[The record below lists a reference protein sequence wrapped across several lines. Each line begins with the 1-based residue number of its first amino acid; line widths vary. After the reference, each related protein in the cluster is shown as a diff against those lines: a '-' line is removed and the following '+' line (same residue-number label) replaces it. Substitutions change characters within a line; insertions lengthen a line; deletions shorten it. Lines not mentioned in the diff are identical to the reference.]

1 MVNTTLNKFGKK
13 LPPVKT
19 GQRFGEEIKKD
30 KKVGLF
36 SERRFL
42 IFTKRGPIEI
52 AFKPI
57 HYASVIMTTI
67 VGLTSIVYWSAKGIY
82 SAIDVAKKNDIIT
95 EASANISNPIENDSD
110 TIVNIN
116 TKDQSNISLP
126 ILKNNFLIESNDT
139 ISYKPLIENNIKNKL
154 VPNNTRKEFFG
165 KNFFFEIKETNNVK
179 VTNDLRIDLFN
190 KTMRNQDLPIN
201 FTTQLLNESNIFI
214 SENTI
219 SKDANDDF
227 VPKPPKINEKVK
239 TIRFIDSVDNELTQM
254 ENVFDMINVKLN
266 DKNLVSIKSIT
277 NKNKIIDPDS
287 DEFFRSFKERIN
299 LLSIYRDAL
308 QNIPLKPPMEHYYV
322 SSPYGPRK
330 HPVTGKYRMH
340 HGIDLA
346 GTWQEN
352 ITVSADGTVVFAGY
366 HGSFGKVIRIKHS
379 YGIMTTYGHL
389 AKINVRRGDLVN
401 EGQVIGKMGRTGKV
415 KGAHLHYEISVNGKS
430 QNPATYIK
438 IGRNLLSRTSL
449 KNFAN
454 KNINWFLI
462 GITNASHYFYKGD

>member
-1 MVNTTLNKFGKK
+1 MVNTTINKFGKK
-13 LPPVKT
+13 LPPVKS

-42 IFTKRGPIEI
+42 ILTKRGPIEI

-57 HYASVIMTTI
+57 HYASLLMTTVI
-67 VGLTSIVYWSAKGIY
+67 GLTSIVYWSAKGIY

-95 EASANISNPIENDSD
+95 EASANISSPIENDSD
-110 TIVNIN
+110 TVVNIN
-116 TKDQSNISLP
+116 IKDQSNISLP
-126 ILKNNFLIESNDT
+126 ILKNNYLFEKNDT
-139 ISYKPLIENNIKNKL
+139 ISYEPLIGKDNNNSKNILNNIDNENFVENIFSETKKINKQTKA
-154 VPNNTRKEFFG
+154 NNL
-165 KNFFFEIKETNNVK
+165 N
-179 VTNDLRIDLFN
+179 IDLFSE
-190 KTMRNQDLPIN
+190 TMRNQDLPIN
-201 FTTQLLNESNIFI
+201 FTNQTVNESNIFI
-214 SENTI
+214 SENTASNEI
-219 SKDANDDF
+219 NDDSI
-227 VPKPPKINEKVK
+227 PKPPKINEKVK
-239 TIRFIDSVDNELTQM
+239 TIRFIASVDNELTQM
-254 ENVFDMINVKLN
+254 ENVFSLINVKLN
-266 DKNLVSIKSIT
+266 DKDLVSLKSIT
-277 NKNKIIDPDS
+277 NKNKVIDPDS
-287 DEFFRSFKERIN
+287 DDFFRSLKERIN
-299 LLSIYRDAL
+299 LLSIYKDAL

-352 ITVSADGTVVFAGY
+352 VSVSADGTVVFAGY
-366 HGSFGKVIRIKHS
+366 HGSFGKVIRIKHN

-389 AKINVRRGDLVN
+389 AKINVRRGDLVS
-401 EGQVIGKMGRTGKV
+401 EGQIIGKMGRTGKV

-449 KNFAN
+449 KGYAN
-454 KNINWFLI
+454 KN
-462 GITNASHYFYKGD
+462 

>member
-1 MVNTTLNKFGKK
+1 MVNTTINRLGKK
-13 LPPVKT
+13 LPPVKS

-52 AFKPI
+52 AFKPV
-57 HYASVIMTTI
+57 HYACVLVTTVI
-67 VGLTSIVYWSAKGIY
+67 GLSSIVYWSAMGIY
-82 SAIDVAKKNDIIT
+82 SAIDVAKHNDIIT

-110 TIVNIN
+110 TVVNIN
-116 TKDQSNISLP
+116 IKDQSNISLP
-126 ILKNNFLIESNDT
+126 VIKNYYSIEKNDT
-139 ISYKPLIENNIKNKL
+139 FTYKPVTTTFDNQNKYKMNSSPKEASPKNITVETQKYRYNDKSEIVNKL
-154 VPNNTRKEFFG
+154 N
-165 KNFFFEIKETNNVK
+165 
-179 VTNDLRIDLFN
+179 LDLFN
-190 KTMRNQDLPIN
+190 KTMRNQDLPSEIIIPII
-201 FTTQLLNESNIFI
+201 NESNIFI
-214 SENTI
+214 TEKTTADKI
-219 SKDANDDF
+219 KDNF
-227 VPKPPKINEKVK
+227 IPQPPKLNAKAK
-239 TIRFIDSVDNELTQM
+239 TLRFLASVDNELLQM
-254 ENVFDMINVKLN
+254 ENVFKLINVDLN
-266 DKNLVSIKSIT
+266 NNDLDSLKSIK
-277 NKNKIIDPDS
+277 KIDKLIDPESND
-287 DEFFRSFKERIN
+287 FYRGLKNRIN
-299 LLSIYRDAL
+299 LLSIYKDAL

-352 ITVSADGTVVFAGY
+352 VSVSADGTVVFAGY
-366 HGSFGKVIRIKHS
+366 HGSFGKVIRIRHN

-389 AKINVRRGDLVN
+389 AKINVKRGDLVN
-401 EGQVIGKMGRTGKV
+401 EGQIIGKMGRTGKV

-449 KNFAN
+449 KNYAN
-454 KNINWFLI
+454 KS
-462 GITNASHYFYKGD
+462 TN

>member
-57 HYASVIMTTI
+57 HYASVVMTTI
-67 VGLTSIVYWSAKGIY
+67 IGLTSIVYWSAKGIH

-110 TIVNIN
+110 TVVNIN
-116 TKDQSNISLP
+116 TNDQSNISLP
-126 ILKNNFLIESNDT
+126 ILKNNFSFEENNT
-139 ISYKPLIENNIKNKL
+139 NFYKPLINKNINKKEKVIVVNPKEINNQITA
-154 VPNNTRKEFFG
+154 NN
-165 KNFFFEIKETNNVK
+165 
-179 VTNDLRIDLFN
+179 LRIDLYN
-190 KTMRNQDLPIN
+190 ETMRNQDLPNN
-201 FTTQLLNESNIFI
+201 FSNPTVNESNIFI
-214 SENTI
+214 SDKSI
-219 SKDANDDF
+219 SSKINDNF
-227 VPKPPKINEKVK
+227 VPQPPKLNEKIK
-239 TIRFIDSVDNELTQM
+239 TLRFLASVDNELMQM
-254 ENVFDMINVKLN
+254 ENVFKLINVELN
-266 DKNLVSIKSIT
+266 DNDLVSFKSILK
-277 NKNKIIDPDS
+277 KNDSFDPES
-287 DEFFRSFKERIN
+287 DDFYRNLKTRIN
-299 LLSIYRDAL
+299 LLSIYKDAL

-352 ITVSADGTVVFAGY
+352 VSVSADGTVVFAGY
-366 HGSFGKVIRIKHS
+366 HGSFGKVIRIRHN

-389 AKINVRRGDLVN
+389 AKINVRSGDLVS

-449 KNFAN
+449 KNYAN
-454 KNINWFLI
+454 KNLN
-462 GITNASHYFYKGD
+462 

>member
-1 MVNTTLNKFGKK
+1 MANTTMNKLGSK

-57 HYASVIMTTI
+57 HYASVLMTTVI
-67 VGLTSIVYWSAKGIY
+67 GLTSIIYWSAKGIY
-82 SAIDVAKKNDIIT
+82 SAIDVAKHNDIIT
-95 EASANISNPIENDSD
+95 EASANISNPIENDTD
-110 TIVNIN
+110 TLDN
-116 TKDQSNISLP
+116 TNVQNQSNISLP
-126 ILKNNFLIESNDT
+126 ILKNHSLFEKNNNMI
-139 ISYKPLIENNIKNKL
+139 YQPLIIPKNNEKNVLKSKL
-154 VPNNTRKEFFG
+154 
-165 KNFFFEIKETNNVK
+165 KNINDQNLKIETDKLNYKKNIPK
-179 VTNDLRIDLFN
+179 NYSFDLFN
-190 KTMRNQDLPIN
+190 KTMRNQDLPN
-201 FTTQLLNESNIFI
+201 DFTVPIVNESNIYI
-214 SENTI
+214 SEKSN
-219 SKDANDDF
+219 SNELDNDLI
-227 VPKPPKINEKVK
+227 PKPPKLNDKVK
-239 TIRFIDSVDNELTQM
+239 TIRFIASVDNELMQM
-254 ENVFDMINVKLN
+254 ENVFKLINVKLN
-266 DKNLVSIKSIT
+266 SNDLESFKEIKKNNYT
-277 NKNKIIDPDS
+277 IDPDS
-287 DEFFRSFKERIN
+287 EEFFRSLKTRIN
-299 LLSIYRDAL
+299 LLSIYKDAL

-352 ITVSADGTVVFAGY
+352 VSVSADGTVVFAGY
-366 HGSFGKVIRIKHS
+366 HGSFGKVIRIRHD

-449 KNFAN
+449 KSYAN
-454 KNINWFLI
+454 KNLN
-462 GITNASHYFYKGD
+462 

>member
-1 MVNTTLNKFGKK
+1 MVNATFNKFGKK

-42 IFTKRGPIEI
+42 IFTKKGPIEI
-52 AFKPI
+52 AFKQV
-57 HYASVIMTTI
+57 HYTSLLITTI

-95 EASANISNPIENDSD
+95 EASANINDTIENDSD
-110 TIVNIN
+110 TNVSVNIE
-116 TKDQSNISLP
+116 DQSNITLP
-126 ILKNNFLIESNDT
+126 ILKKTTLEVDKVEVYEPIKSKYKDEKTFIEKDEFAKKLDFKKPKNTLTSDLKDT
-139 ISYKPLIENNIKNKL
+139 VVFKSITSIDNNINQSL
-154 VPNNTRKEFFG
+154 
-165 KNFFFEIKETNNVK
+165 
-179 VTNDLRIDLFN
+179 DLFN
-190 KTMRNQDLPIN
+190 KTFRNQDIPNEAIN
-201 FTTQLLNESNIFI
+201 QFPNESNIII
-214 SENTI
+214 SQNYKSNT
-219 SKDANDDF
+219 NDKNQY
-227 VPKPPKINEKVK
+227 PQPPKLNDKVK
-239 TIRFIDSVDNELTQM
+239 SLRFIASVDNELIQM
-254 ENVFDMINVKLN
+254 ENVFKAINVKLKN
-266 DKNLVSIKSIT
+266 DDLVSVETIL
-277 NKNKIIDPDS
+277 KNNEIIDPDS
-287 DEFFRSFKERIN
+287 DNFFRGLKTRLN
-299 LLSIYRDAL
+299 LLAIYKDAL
-308 QNIPLKPPMEHYYV
+308 QNLPLKPPMEHYYV
-322 SSPYGPRK
+322 SSSYGPRK

-352 ITVSADGTVVFAGY
+352 ISVSADGTVVFAGY
-366 HGSFGKVIRIKHS
+366 HGSFGKVIRIRHN

-389 AKINVRRGDLVN
+389 AKINVRRGDIVN

-449 KNFAN
+449 KGYA
-454 KNINWFLI
+454 NIN
-462 GITNASHYFYKGD
+462 

>member
-1 MVNTTLNKFGKK
+1 MVNSTINKFGKK

-19 GQRFGEEIKKD
+19 GQRFGEEIKKN

-57 HYASVIMTTI
+57 HYTSVIMTTI
-67 VGLTSIVYWSAKGIY
+67 IGLTSIMYWSAKGIY

-95 EASANISNPIENDSD
+95 EASANINNSIENDSD

-116 TKDQSNISLP
+116 TQDQSNISLP
-126 ILKNNFLIESNDT
+126 IVRNNSLSEKNDT
-139 ISYKPLIENNIKNKL
+139 ISYKTINNKNEDKIQNTL
-154 VPNNTRKEFFG
+154 KEDKPEPIRKNNQYKTSEH
-165 KNFFFEIKETNNVK
+165 TNM
-179 VTNDLRIDLFN
+179 DLFN
-190 KTMRNQDLPIN
+190 KTMRNQDLPKN
-201 FTTQLLNESNIFI
+201 FIFPTINESNVFI
-214 SENTI
+214 SEN
-219 SKDANDDF
+219 SVPDELNDNF
-227 VPKPPKINEKVK
+227 VPLPPKINEKVK
-239 TIRFIDSVDNELTQM
+239 TLRFLASVDNELIQM
-254 ENVFDMINVKLN
+254 EDVFKSINVQLN
-266 DKNLVSIKSIT
+266 NNDLVNLKSSIS
-277 NKNKIIDPDS
+277 KNKHIDPDG
-287 DEFFRSFKERIN
+287 DDFFRSLRERIN
-299 LLSIYRDAL
+299 LLSIYKDAL

-352 ITVSADGTVVFAGY
+352 VSVSADGTVVFAGY
-366 HGSFGKVIRIKHS
+366 HGSFGKVIRIRHN

-389 AKINVRRGDLVN
+389 AKINVKRGDLVN

-430 QNPATYIK
+430 QNPAIYIK

-449 KNFAN
+449 KNYAN
-454 KNINWFLI
+454 NNM
-462 GITNASHYFYKGD
+462 N

>member
-67 VGLTSIVYWSAKGIY
+67 IGLTSIVYWSAKGIH

-95 EASANISNPIENDSD
+95 IASANISNPIENDSD
-110 TIVNIN
+110 TVVNIN
-116 TKDQSNISLP
+116 TNDQSNISLP
-126 ILKNNFLIESNDT
+126 ILKNNFLIEENDT
-139 ISYKPLIENNIKNKL
+139 NSYKPLVDKNINNKEEFVGINYKEVNNKTTA
-154 VPNNTRKEFFG
+154 NNLK
-165 KNFFFEIKETNNVK
+165 
-179 VTNDLRIDLFN
+179 IDLFN
-190 KTMRNQDLPIN
+190 ETMRNQDLPIN
-201 FTTQLLNESNIFI
+201 FTNQLVNESNIFI
-214 SENTI
+214 SENTT
-219 SKDANDDF
+219 SNQLNGDS
-227 VPKPPKINEKVK
+227 VPSPPKINDKVK
-239 TIRFIDSVDNELTQM
+239 TIRFIASVDNEISQM
-254 ENVFDMINVKLN
+254 ENVFDLIKVKLN
-266 DKNLVSIKSIT
+266 DNDLVSLKSIT
-277 NKNKIIDPDS
+277 KKTKVIDPDS
-287 DEFFRSFKERIN
+287 DEFFRSLKKRIN
-299 LLSIYRDAL
+299 LLSIYKDAL

-352 ITVSADGTVVFAGY
+352 VSVSADGTVVFAGY
-366 HGSFGKVIRIKHS
+366 HGSFGKVIRIKHN

-389 AKINVRRGDLVN
+389 AKINVRRGDLVS
-401 EGQVIGKMGRTGKV
+401 EGQIIGKMGRTGKV

-449 KNFAN
+449 KTFAN
-454 KNINWFLI
+454 KNLN
-462 GITNASHYFYKGD
+462 

>member
-1 MVNTTLNKFGKK
+1 MVNSTLNKFGQK

-42 IFTKRGPIEI
+42 IFTKKGPIEI

-57 HYASVIMTTI
+57 HYASLLMTTI
-67 VGLTSIVYWSAKGIY
+67 IGLTSIVYWSAKGIY
-82 SAIDVAKKNDIIT
+82 SAIDVAKKNDIIN
-95 EASANISNPIENDSD
+95 EASANISSPIENDSD
-110 TIVNIN
+110 TLVNIN
-116 TKDQSNISLP
+116 TNDQSNISLP
-126 ILKNNFLIESNDT
+126 ILKNNFLLEKNKIV
-139 ISYKPLIENNIKNKL
+139 SYKPLIDKKVINVNPEEINKQTTANNSN
-154 VPNNTRKEFFG
+154 
-165 KNFFFEIKETNNVK
+165 
-179 VTNDLRIDLFN
+179 IDLFGE
-190 KTMRNQDLPIN
+190 TMRNQDLPIN
-201 FTTQLLNESNIFI
+201 FANQILNESNIFI
-214 SENTI
+214 SDNTSANEI
-219 SKDANDDF
+219 NDDP
-227 VPKPPKINEKVK
+227 VPKPPKINQKVK
-239 TIRFIDSVDNELTQM
+239 TLRFIASVDNELSQM
-254 ENVFDMINVKLN
+254 ETVFNLINVKLN
-266 DKNLVSIKSIT
+266 DTNLVSLNSIT
-277 NKNKIIDPDS
+277 NKNKIIDPES
-287 DEFFRSFKERIN
+287 DEFFKSLKERLN
-299 LLSIYRDAL
+299 LLSIYKDAL

-366 HGSFGKVIRIKHS
+366 HGSFGKVIRIKHN

-389 AKINVRRGDLVN
+389 AKINVRRGDLVS

-454 KNINWFLI
+454 KSLE
-462 GITNASHYFYKGD
+462 

>member
-1 MVNTTLNKFGKK
+1 MVNTTINKFGKK

-57 HYASVIMTTI
+57 HYASVIMTTVI
-67 VGLTSIVYWSAKGIY
+67 GLTSIIYWSAKGIY

-95 EASANISNPIENDSD
+95 EASANISSPIENDSD
-110 TIVNIN
+110 TVVNIN

-126 ILKNNFLIESNDT
+126 ILKNNSLFEKNDT
-139 ISYKPLIENNIKNKL
+139 VSYVPLIDKDTKSDKEILSDNK
-154 VPNNTRKEFFG
+154 KEFFG
-165 KNFFFEIKETNNVK
+165 KSLLFETKEINNK
-179 VTNDLRIDLFN
+179 KIAKNLSMDLFN
-190 KTMRNQDLPIN
+190 ETMRNQDLPSN
-201 FTTQLLNESNIFI
+201 FVRPIINESNIFI
-214 SENTI
+214 SEN
-219 SKDANDDF
+219 SNYNEFNDNS
-227 VPKPPKINEKVK
+227 VPKPPKLNEKVK
-239 TIRFIDSVDNELTQM
+239 TLRFIASVDNELTQM
-254 ENVFDMINVKLN
+254 EKVFDLINVKLN
-266 DKNLVSIKSIT
+266 NNDLLSLKSIT
-277 NKNKIIDPDS
+277 KKNKVIDPDS
-287 DEFFRSFKERIN
+287 DDFFRSLKERIN
-299 LLSIYRDAL
+299 LLSIYKDAL

-330 HPVTGKYRMH
+330 HPVTGKFRMH

-352 ITVSADGTVVFAGY
+352 VSVSADGTVVFAGY
-366 HGSFGKVIRIKHS
+366 HGSFGKVIRIKHN

-389 AKINVRRGDLVN
+389 AKINVRRGDLVS

-454 KNINWFLI
+454 KNFN
-462 GITNASHYFYKGD
+462 

>member
-1 MVNTTLNKFGKK
+1 MVNSTLNKFGRK

-42 IFTKRGPIEI
+42 IFTKKGPIEI

-57 HYASVIMTTI
+57 HYASLLMTTI
-67 VGLTSIVYWSAKGIY
+67 IGLTSIVYWSAKGLY
-82 SAIDVAKKNDIIT
+82 SAIDVAKKNDIIN
-95 EASANISNPIENDSD
+95 EASANISSPIENDSD
-110 TIVNIN
+110 TLVSIN
-116 TKDQSNISLP
+116 TNDQSNISLP
-126 ILKNNFLIESNDT
+126 ILKNNFLLEKNEIV
-139 ISYKPLIENNIKNKL
+139 SYKPLIDKI
-154 VPNNTRKEFFG
+154 
-165 KNFFFEIKETNNVK
+165 TNNNKK
-179 VTNDLRIDLFN
+179 VVSVNPKEISKQTTANNSNIDLFSE
-190 KTMRNQDLPIN
+190 TMRNQDLPIN
-201 FTTQLLNESNIFI
+201 FANQIVNESNIFD
-214 SENTI
+214 NTTANEI
-219 SKDANDDF
+219 NDDP
-227 VPKPPKINEKVK
+227 VPKPPKISQKVK
-239 TIRFIDSVDNELTQM
+239 TLRFIASVDNELSQM
-254 ENVFDMINVKLN
+254 ENVFNLINVKLN
-266 DKNLVSIKSIT
+266 DTDLVSLNSIT
-277 NKNKIIDPDS
+277 NKNNLIDPES
-287 DEFFRSFKERIN
+287 DEFFKSLKERLN
-299 LLSIYRDAL
+299 LLSIYKDAL

-366 HGSFGKVIRIKHS
+366 HGSFGKVIRIKHN

-389 AKINVRRGDLVN
+389 AKISVRRGDLVS

-438 IGRNLLSRTSL
+438 IGRNLLSRTSF

-454 KNINWFLI
+454 KTLE
-462 GITNASHYFYKGD
+462 

>member
-1 MVNTTLNKFGKK
+1 MVNSTINRFGKK

-19 GQRFGEEIKKD
+19 GQRFGEELKKD

-52 AFKPI
+52 AFRPI
-57 HYASVIMTTI
+57 HYASLLMTTVI
-67 VGLTSIVYWSAKGIY
+67 GLTSIMYWSAKGIY

-95 EASANISNPIENDSD
+95 EASANISSPIENDSD
-110 TIVNIN
+110 TVVNIN
-116 TKDQSNISLP
+116 TNDQSNISLP
-126 ILKNNFLIESNDT
+126 VLKNYSLFEKDDI
-139 ISYKPLIENNIKNKL
+139 ISYEQVKNKSVL
-154 VPNNTRKEFFG
+154 EEKNKKTSKDIVDFKDEKNNTRNKL
-165 KNFFFEIKETNNVK
+165 KYSK
-179 VTNDLRIDLFN
+179 IDLHN
-190 KTMRNQDLPIN
+190 KTMRNQDLPIR
-201 FTTQLLNESNIFI
+201 FTNQTINESNIFI
-214 SENTI
+214 SQKQI
-219 SKDANDDF
+219 SSEINEDF
-227 VPKPPKINEKVK
+227 VPQPPKINEKVK
-239 TIRFIDSVDNELTQM
+239 TLRFLASVDNELIQM
-254 ENVFDMINVKLN
+254 ENVFKSINIKLN
-266 DKNLVSIKSIT
+266 NNDLASIKSIK
-277 NKNKIIDPDS
+277 NKNKLVDPDS
-287 DEFFRSFKERIN
+287 DDFFRSLKKRIN
-299 LLSIYRDAL
+299 LLAIYKDAL

-352 ITVSADGTVVFAGY
+352 VSVSADGTVVFAGY
-366 HGSFGKVIRIKHS
+366 HGSFGKVIRIRHS

-389 AKINVRRGDLVN
+389 AKINVKRGDLVS

-430 QNPATYIK
+430 QNPAKYIK

-449 KNFAN
+449 KNYAN
-454 KNINWFLI
+454 KNLN
-462 GITNASHYFYKGD
+462 

>member
-1 MVNTTLNKFGKK
+1 MANTTINKFGKK

-19 GQRFGEEIKKD
+19 GQRFGDEIKKD

-57 HYASVIMTTI
+57 HYASVIMTTVI
-67 VGLTSIVYWSAKGIY
+67 GLTSIVYWSAKGIY

-95 EASANISNPIENDSD
+95 EASANINSPIENDSD
-110 TIVNIN
+110 TLVNIN

-126 ILKNNFLIESNDT
+126 ILKNNSLFEKNDT
-139 ISYKPLIENNIKNKL
+139 ISYEPLIHKDVNNNKNPLGDNAKQI
-154 VPNNTRKEFFG
+154 FG
-165 KNFFFEIKETNNVK
+165 KSVFFETKEIHNQTTANN
-179 VTNDLRIDLFN
+179 NLSIDLFN
-190 KTMRNQDLPIN
+190 ETMRNQDLPVDSTIPN
-201 FTTQLLNESNIFI
+201 VNESNIFI
-214 SENTI
+214 S
-219 SKDANDDF
+219 DDSTSNEVNNNF
-227 VPKPPKINEKVK
+227 VPRPPQINEKVK
-239 TIRFIDSVDNELTQM
+239 TLRFIASVDNELSQM
-254 ENVFDMINVKLN
+254 ENVFDLINVKLN
-266 DKNLVSIKSIT
+266 NKDLVSLKSIT
-277 NKNKIIDPDS
+277 NKNKVIDPDS
-287 DEFFRSFKERIN
+287 DDFFRSLKKRIN
-299 LLSIYRDAL
+299 LLAIYKDAL

-352 ITVSADGTVVFAGY
+352 VSVSADGTVVFAGY
-366 HGSFGKVIRIKHS
+366 HGSFGKVIRIKHN

-389 AKINVRRGDLVN
+389 AKINVRRGDLVS

-415 KGAHLHYEISVNGKS
+415 KGAHLHYEVSVNGKS

-454 KNINWFLI
+454 KNLN
-462 GITNASHYFYKGD
+462 

>member
-67 VGLTSIVYWSAKGIY
+67 IGLTSIVYWSAKGIH

-95 EASANISNPIENDSD
+95 IASANISNPIENDSD
-110 TIVNIN
+110 TVVNIN
-116 TKDQSNISLP
+116 TNDQSNISLP
-126 ILKNNFLIESNDT
+126 ILKNNFLIEENDT
-139 ISYKPLIENNIKNKL
+139 NSYKPLVDKNINNKEEFVGINYKEVNNKTTA
-154 VPNNTRKEFFG
+154 NNLK
-165 KNFFFEIKETNNVK
+165 
-179 VTNDLRIDLFN
+179 IDLFN
-190 KTMRNQDLPIN
+190 ETMRNQDLPIN
-201 FTTQLLNESNIFI
+201 FTNQLVNESNIFI
-214 SENTI
+214 SENTT
-219 SKDANDDF
+219 SNQLNGDS
-227 VPKPPKINEKVK
+227 VPSPPKINDKVK
-239 TIRFIDSVDNELTQM
+239 TIRFIASVDNEISQM
-254 ENVFDMINVKLN
+254 ENVFDLINVKLN
-266 DKNLVSIKSIT
+266 DNDLVSLKSIT
-277 NKNKIIDPDS
+277 KKTKVIDPDS
-287 DEFFRSFKERIN
+287 DEFFRSLKKRIN
-299 LLSIYRDAL
+299 LLSIYKDAL

-352 ITVSADGTVVFAGY
+352 VSVSADGTVVFAGY
-366 HGSFGKVIRIKHS
+366 HGSFGKVIRIKHN

-389 AKINVRRGDLVN
+389 AKINVRRGDLVS

-449 KNFAN
+449 KTFAN
-454 KNINWFLI
+454 KNLN
-462 GITNASHYFYKGD
+462 

>member
-1 MVNTTLNKFGKK
+1 VVNTTINKFGNK

-67 VGLTSIVYWSAKGIY
+67 IGLTSIFYWSAKGIF

-110 TIVNIN
+110 TIVNIHTN
-116 TKDQSNISLP
+116 DQSNISLP
-126 ILKNNFLIESNDT
+126 ILKNNSLLDKNEA
-139 ISYKPLIENNIKNKL
+139 ISYEPLINKDVNNDKIILSKNAKQISNMKTF
-154 VPNNTRKEFFG
+154 NNFQ
-165 KNFFFEIKETNNVK
+165 
-179 VTNDLRIDLFN
+179 IDLFN
-190 KTMRNQDLPIN
+190 ETMRNQDLPTN
-201 FTTQLLNESNIFI
+201 YTNSVFNESNII
-214 SENTI
+214 IAEQSIPNEI
-219 SKDANDDF
+219 IDDS
-227 VPKPPKINEKVK
+227 VPKPPKLNEKAK
-239 TIRFIDSVDNELTQM
+239 TLRFIASVDNELAQM
-254 ENVFDMINVKLN
+254 EKVFDLIKVDLN
-266 DKNLVSIKSIT
+266 NNDLGSLKSIT
-277 NKNKIIDPDS
+277 NSNKIIDPDS
-287 DEFFRSFKERIN
+287 DEFFRSLKKRIN
-299 LLSIYRDAL
+299 LLATYKDAL

-352 ITVSADGTVVFAGY
+352 VSVSADGTVVFAGY
-366 HGSFGKVIRIKHS
+366 HGSFGKVIRIKHN

-389 AKINVRRGDLVN
+389 AKINVRRGDLVS

-430 QNPATYIK
+430 QNPAIYIK

-449 KNFAN
+449 KSFAN
-454 KNINWFLI
+454 NNF
-462 GITNASHYFYKGD
+462 N

>member
-57 HYASVIMTTI
+57 HYASFVMTTI
-67 VGLTSIVYWSAKGIY
+67 IGLTSIIYWSAKGIH

-95 EASANISNPIENDSD
+95 VASANISNPIENDSD
-110 TIVNIN
+110 TVVNIN
-116 TKDQSNISLP
+116 TNDQSNISLP
-126 ILKNNFLIESNDT
+126 ILKNNFLFEENDT
-139 ISYKPLIENNIKNKL
+139 ISYEPLVNKNINNKEIVGEDLKEVNNQTTTKNL
-154 VPNNTRKEFFG
+154 N
-165 KNFFFEIKETNNVK
+165 
-179 VTNDLRIDLFN
+179 IDLFN
-190 KTMRNQDLPIN
+190 ETMRNQDLPIN
-201 FTTQLLNESNIFI
+201 FTNQLVNESNIFI
-214 SENTI
+214 SENTT
-219 SKDANDDF
+219 SNELNGDF
-227 VPKPPKINEKVK
+227 VPKPPKINDKVK
-239 TIRFIDSVDNELTQM
+239 TIRFIASVDNEISQM
-254 ENVFDMINVKLN
+254 ENVFDLINVKLN
-266 DKNLVSIKSIT
+266 DNDLVSLKSIT
-277 NKNKIIDPDS
+277 KKTKVIDPDS
-287 DEFFRSFKERIN
+287 DEFFRSLKERIN
-299 LLSIYRDAL
+299 LLSIYKDAL

-352 ITVSADGTVVFAGY
+352 VSVSADGTVVFAGY
-366 HGSFGKVIRIKHS
+366 HGSFGKVIRIKHN

-389 AKINVRRGDLVN
+389 AKINVRRGDLVS

-454 KNINWFLI
+454 KNLN
-462 GITNASHYFYKGD
+462 